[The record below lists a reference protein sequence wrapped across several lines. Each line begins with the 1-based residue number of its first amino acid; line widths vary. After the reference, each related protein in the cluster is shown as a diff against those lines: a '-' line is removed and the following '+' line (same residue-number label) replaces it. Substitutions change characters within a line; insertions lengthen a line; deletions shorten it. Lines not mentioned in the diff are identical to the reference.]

1 VRKKTE
7 PYLSLKRC
15 QCCFAG
21 KISHP
26 GATRHPSQKGNW
38 THYRAGRGALP
49 FGCQYSQ
56 DQAVEKDKRWKRCWQ
71 RPPRSDVEQKRS
83 RGIVTACGQRRAA
96 TDRLEAEKLEETP
109 VLAKQPGQFDDHSRR
124 PVPRRPRGPIRKSH
138 RSSSAMRI
146 AKGHMIPKR
155 GQYFRHIIS
164 NCLNLGQLRS
174 AIFRVSC
181 LSEANDVLT

>member
-1 VRKKTE
+1 MG
-7 PYLSLKRC
+7 
-15 QCCFAG
+15 FAHASTARNRG
-21 KISHP
+21 
-26 GATRHPSQKGNW
+26 
-38 THYRAGRGALP
+38 GALP

-124 PVPRRPRGPIRKSH
+124 PVPTSLGKFAIAASIYQKPQVRDKNPPILLKEGRNIVVSSPRECRD
-138 RSSSAMRI
+138 RI
-146 AKGHMIPKR
+146 HARTGVQI
-155 GQYFRHIIS
+155 
-164 NCLNLGQLRS
+164 L
-174 AIFRVSC
+174 
-181 LSEANDVLT
+181 